1 MKKHIEPKQKRRF
14 VSLKRVLVYGVLSC
28 LVLVLMLFVMVCFSI
43 RSSVKEMSAEATK
56 EYPGNRVEALIAY
69 VSSES
74 HSLKKRNRAVWA
86 LGQIGDK
93 SASAVLESFYT
104 GGDCDHEKHLCLHEL
119 KKAIDLCKGGI
130 NLTAWLRR

>member
-1 MKKHIEPKQKRRF
+1 MEKHTEPKQKRRF
-14 VSLKRVLVYGVLSC
+14 VSLKKVLVYGILPC
-28 LVLVLMLFVMVCFSI
+28 MALVLVMFVVICFSI
-43 RSSVKEMSAEATK
+43 RSAVKQMSAEATK

-69 VSSES
+69 VSSEN

-93 SASAVLESFYT
+93 SALAVLESFYT
-104 GGDCDHEKHLCLHEL
+104 GGDCDHEKHLCQHEI
-119 KKAIDLCKGGI
+119 KKAIYGCKGGL

>member
-1 MKKHIEPKQKRRF
+1 MEKHTEPKQKRKF
-14 VSLKRVLVYGVLSC
+14 ASLKRVLFYGVLSC
-28 LVLVLMLFVMVCFSI
+28 LVLVLMLFVTVCFSI

-56 EYPGNRVEALIAY
+56 EYQGDRVKSLIEY

-74 HSLKKRNRAVWA
+74 HSLKKRNRAAWA

-93 SASAVLESFYT
+93 SALAVLESFYT
-104 GGDCDHEKHLCLHEL
+104 DGDCDHEKHLCLHEL

>member
-1 MKKHIEPKQKRRF
+1 MKKHTEPKQKRRF

-43 RSSVKEMSAEATK
+43 RSAVKDISAEATK
-56 EYPGNRVEALIAY
+56 EYRGDRVKALTAY
-69 VSSES
+69 VSSEN
-74 HSLKKRNRAVWA
+74 HSLKKRNRAVWT

-93 SASAVLESFYT
+93 SALAVLESFYK
-104 GGDCDHEKHLCLHEL
+104 GVDCDHEKHLCQREL
-119 KKAIDLCKGGI
+119 RYAIYGCKGGL

>member
-1 MKKHIEPKQKRRF
+1 MKKHTEPKHKRRF

-28 LVLVLMLFVMVCFSI
+28 LVLILVMFVAVCFSI
-43 RSSVKEMSAEATK
+43 RSAVKQMSEEATK
-56 EYPGNRVEALIAY
+56 EYPGNRVEALTAY
-69 VSSES
+69 VISES

-93 SASAVLESFYT
+93 RALAVLESFYT
-104 GGDCDHEKHLCLHEL
+104 GGVCDHEKHLCQREL
-119 KKAIDLCKGGI
+119 KHAIYGCKGGL